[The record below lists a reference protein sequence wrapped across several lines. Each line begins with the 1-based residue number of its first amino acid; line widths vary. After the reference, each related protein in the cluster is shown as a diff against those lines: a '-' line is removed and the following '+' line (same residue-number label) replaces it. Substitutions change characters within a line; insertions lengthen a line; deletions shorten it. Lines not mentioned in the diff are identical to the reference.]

1 MLESVALPNPPALEP
16 KANVNSPKDSN
27 AASKS
32 SAFAL
37 AREELAIRVESRDG
51 DVLEV
56 RRTLT
61 VAAGYSRIAFQGG
74 DAPGHE
80 GRDEV
85 EAGEEA
91 EEGAKGA
98 DAHGAMEWVRKLAD
112 EVEQQQVKLLETLL
126 KDFRKGQGAE
136 ENRFVMFGFS
146 MVAGKLEAGDEDS
159 GVPDYWNAE
168 NTSDRIVDFATSFA
182 GIFGD
187 DPEFAETMVNAVA
200 EGFKQANAFMGELPG
215 AAGKLNHDTQDLV
228 FAKLDKWLEEWRAG
242 AYNQSAQ
249 TEITEAA
256 LEAA

>member
-16 KANVNSPKDSN
+16 KANLKSPKDSN
-27 AASKS
+27 AASAT
-32 SAFAL
+32 SAFAVSH
-37 AREELAIRVESRDG
+37 EELAIRVESRDG

-61 VAAGYSRIAFQGG
+61 VAAGYSRSAFQGEDG
-74 DAPGHE
+74 PGHK
-80 GRDEV
+80 GPGEV
-85 EAGEEA
+85 EAGKEA
-91 EEGAKGA
+91 KDGKGA
-98 DAHGAMEWVRKLAD
+98 GAQGAMEWVRKLAD
-112 EVEQQQVKLLETLL
+112 EVEKQQVKLLETLL

-136 ENRFVMFGFS
+136 ETRFVMIGFS
-146 MVAGKLEAGDEDS
+146 LVAGEDEVS

-200 EGFKQANAFMGELPG
+200 EGFKQANAVLGELPG
-215 AAGKLNHDTQDLV
+215 AAGKLNRDTRDLV
-228 FAKLDKWLEEWRAG
+228 FGKLDKWLEEWRAG

-256 LEAA
+256 LAAA